1 MPINT
6 CNQHNEYEAF
16 SGGTATP
23 HPQYINSDGEAV
35 IQCGTVKLGN
45 GGVFN

>member
-6 CNQHNEYEAF
+6 CNSHNEYNAF

-23 HPQYINSDGEAV
+23 HPIYTNSNGEEV
-35 IQCGTVKLGN
+35 IQCGSVLLGG

>member
-6 CNQHNEYEAF
+6 CNQHNEYNVY

-23 HPQYINSDGEAV
+23 HAIYTNSEGEGV
-35 IQCGTVKLGN
+35 IQCGTVRIGS
-45 GGVFN
+45 GGLFN

>member
-6 CNQHNEYEAF
+6 CNSHNEYNAF

-23 HPQYINSDGEAV
+23 HPIYTNSDGEEV
-35 IQCGTVKLGN
+35 IQCGSVLLGG